1 MNTPNPTGSTKGPLD
16 NDNIFLNPPKEDAI
30 TASERKRKELEA
42 DCAKMRDNTVER
54 KAGPPDRFELATSAR
69 NLWRFILPEGDT
81 LEDALETDY
90 WVHILPRLNVLDQI
104 EVNPDDGSFYAVLQV
119 RSLAFGQAA
128 TAVINFVNF
137 DEAQI
142 SPAPSIA
149 SEYLI
154 EFKGPY
160 EKWVVKSSNG
170 ETLVSKLDTR
180 PAAAGW
186 LSDHLK
192 AQRS

>member
-1 MNTPNPTGSTKGPLD
+1 MNTPDPLQN
-16 NDNIFLNPPKEDAI
+16 NDPFMNPPVEDAI
-30 TASERKRKELEA
+30 TASERKRKELED

-54 KAGPPDRFELATSAR
+54 KEGPAERFELATSAR

-81 LEDALETDY
+81 LADALETDY

-104 EVNPDDGSFYAVLQV
+104 EINPDDGSFYAVLQV
-119 RSLAFGQAA
+119 RSLSFGQVA
-128 TAVINFVNF
+128 TAVISFSDF
-137 DEAQI
+137 DEVAI
-142 SPAPSIA
+142 SPVRSEA

-154 EFKGPY
+154 EFKGPFD
-160 EKWVVKSSNG
+160 KWVVISPTG
-170 ETLVSKLDTR
+170 ELLAEKLDTR

-192 AQRS
+192 AQRV